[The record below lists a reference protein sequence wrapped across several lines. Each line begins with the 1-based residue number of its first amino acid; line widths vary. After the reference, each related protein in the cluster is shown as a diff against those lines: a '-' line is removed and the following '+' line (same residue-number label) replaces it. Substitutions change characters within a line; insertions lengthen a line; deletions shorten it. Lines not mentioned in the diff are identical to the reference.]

1 MVITNRPRHWR
12 KLRVARRRIAA
23 PDRQK
28 REARFAEVPDVSA
41 PKTLPDL
48 ALVEFEPPQE
58 AVALQV
64 AHGLLR

>member
-1 MVITNRPRHWR
+1 MVTTDRPRHWR

-23 PDRQK
+23 PDRRK
-28 REARFAEVPDVSA
+28 REARFAEVPEVSA

-48 ALVEFEPPQE
+48 ALVEIEPPQD

-64 AHGLLR
+64 PHGLLR